1 MQLTDYIPTINTLR
15 NVIDIALV
23 FIIVYVVLK
32 LLRGTRAVPTVVGMV
47 ILALLYWLAVA
58 QELSTLEFVLRYAVG
73 FIGIAIIVLFQ
84 SEIRQ
89 ALIYFANRLRF
100 PILKRQRGQFGGS
113 VYDEIVLAVTTLASE
128 KTGAL
133 IVIER
138 NIGLRNF
145 IDAGVQLDARLS
157 YDLLVTIFN
166 PSTPLHDGA
175 VVIQNERL
183 AAASV
188 FLPLTKNP
196 EISRELGTRHRA
208 AIGITEGSD
217 AISLVVSEETGLI
230 TYVEAGEVRRNIETT
245 QLRKLL
251 LDAMEIPLIEPP
263 RNAQSDEG
271 GGDRELRIE
280 NGELRM
286 ENCKAKISPPASPSN
301 LDSSLMSSEGKHR
314 IAQLAML
321 HDVPSQLDPVLL
333 ILNSQFSILN

>member
-1 MQLTDYIPTINTLR
+1 MSFSDYVSITTLR
-15 NVIDIALV
+15 DVIDILLV

-32 LLRGTRAVPTVVGMV
+32 LLRGTRAVPTVIGLVLLG
-47 ILALLYWLAVA
+47 ILYWLAST
-58 QELSTLEFVLRYAVG
+58 QELPTLEFVLRYAVVYVG
-73 FIGIAIIVLFQ
+73 FAIIVLFQ

-89 ALIYFANRLRF
+89 AVIYFASRLRF

-133 IVIER
+133 LVIER

-208 AIGITEGSD
+208 AIGITEGTD
-217 AISLVVSEETGLI
+217 AISIVVSEETGLVTFVSGNSI
-230 TYVEAGEVRRNIETT
+230 IRNTDTSTLRR
-245 QLRKLL
+245 LL
-251 LDAMEIPLIEPP
+251 LEAMEIPLVEREP
-263 RNAQSDEG
+263 AKAMKES
-271 GGDRELRIE
+271 DREITI
-280 NGELRM
+280 G
-286 ENCKAKISPPASPSN
+286 
-301 LDSSLMSSEGKHR
+301 
-314 IAQLAML
+314 
-321 HDVPSQLDPVLL
+321 
-333 ILNSQFSILN
+333 

>member
-1 MQLTDYIPTINTLR
+1 
-15 NVIDIALV
+15 
-23 FIIVYVVLK
+23 
-32 LLRGTRAVPTVVGMV
+32 MV
-47 ILALLYWLAVA
+47 IFALLYWFAVA
-58 QELSTLEFVLRYAVG
+58 QDLSTLEFVLRYAVG

-89 ALIYFANRLRF
+89 ALIYFANRFRF

-138 NIGLRNF
+138 KVGLRNF
-145 IDAGVQLDARLS
+145 IDAGVQLDAKLS

-196 EISRELGTRHRA
+196 EVSRELGTRHRA

-230 TYVEAGEVRRNIETT
+230 TYVEAGEVRRNLDTT

-251 LDAMEIPLIEPP
+251 LDAMEIPLIDSRPEK
-263 RNAQSDEG
+263 RFAT
-271 GGDRELRIE
+271 E
-280 NGELRM
+280 NTETT
-286 ENCKAKISPPASPSN
+286 EI
-301 LDSSLMSSEGKHR
+301 
-314 IAQLAML
+314 I
-321 HDVPSQLDPVLL
+321 
-333 ILNSQFSILN
+333 

>member
-1 MQLTDYIPTINTLR
+1 MQFDDLIPTINTLR
-15 NVIDIALV
+15 NVLDIALV
-23 FIIVYVVLK
+23 FIIVYVILK

-47 ILALLYWLAVA
+47 ILALLYWLAA
-58 QELSTLEFVLRYAVG
+58 SQDLSTLEFVLRYAVA

-89 ALIYFANRLRF
+89 ALIFFANRFSF
-100 PILKRQRGQFGGS
+100 PILRRQKGQFGGS
-113 VYDEIVLAVTTLASE
+113 VFDEIVLAMTTLSSE

-166 PSTPLHDGA
+166 PATPLHDGA
-175 VVIQNERL
+175 VIIQNERV

-208 AIGITEGSD
+208 AIGITEGTD
-217 AISLVVSEETGLI
+217 AVSLVVSEETGLI
-230 TYVEAGEVRRNIETT
+230 TYVEGGAVRRNVDTN
-245 QLRKLL
+245 QLRRLL
-251 LDAMEIPLIEPP
+251 LDAVNVPLVENRRDVRPP
-263 RNAQSDEG
+263 ITEG
-271 GGDRELRIE
+271 ETD
-280 NGELRM
+280 
-286 ENCKAKISPPASPSN
+286 AT
-301 LDSSLMSSEGKHR
+301 
-314 IAQLAML
+314 
-321 HDVPSQLDPVLL
+321 VV
-333 ILNSQFSILN
+333 

>member
-1 MQLTDYIPTINTLR
+1 MQFTDYIPTIGNLR
-15 NVIDIALV
+15 SVLDIALV

-32 LLRGTRAVPTVVGMV
+32 LFRGTRAVPTLVGMV
-47 ILALLYWLAVA
+47 ILALLYWIAVV

-89 ALIYFANRLRF
+89 ALMYFANRLRF
-100 PILKRQRGQFGGS
+100 PILKNQRGQFGGS

-138 NIGLRNF
+138 NVGLRNF
-145 IDAGVQLDARLS
+145 IDAGVQLDARIS
-157 YDLLVTIFN
+157 YDLIVSIFH
-166 PSTPLHDGA
+166 PETPLHDGA
-175 VVIQNERL
+175 VVIQNERI

-196 EISRELGTRHRA
+196 EVSRELGTRHRA

-230 TYVEAGEVRRNIETT
+230 TYVEAGKVRRNIEPT
-245 QLRKLL
+245 QLRKVL
-251 LDAMEIPLIEPP
+251 LDALEIPLVEP
-263 RNAQSDEG
+263 RRDLAAIKEETDVT
-271 GGDRELRIE
+271 
-280 NGELRM
+280 
-286 ENCKAKISPPASPSN
+286 IS
-301 LDSSLMSSEGKHR
+301 
-314 IAQLAML
+314 
-321 HDVPSQLDPVLL
+321 
-333 ILNSQFSILN
+333 

>member
-1 MQLTDYIPTINTLR
+1 MNLSEYMTVNTLR
-15 NVIDIALV
+15 NVIDILLV
-23 FIIVYVVLK
+23 FILVYVLLK
-32 LLRGTRAVPTVVGMV
+32 LLRGTRAVPTVIGLVLLGV
-47 ILALLYWLAVA
+47 LYWVA
-58 QELSTLEFVLRYAVG
+58 STQELLTLEFVLRYAVVYIG
-73 FIGIAIIVLFQ
+73 FAIIVLFQ

-89 ALIYFANRLRF
+89 ALMYFANRLRF

-113 VYDEIVLAVTTLASE
+113 VFDEIVLAVTTLATE

-208 AIGITEGSD
+208 AIGITEGTD
-217 AISLVVSEETGLI
+217 AISIVVSEETGLI
-230 TYVEAGEVRRNIETT
+230 TFVQGNSIIRNTDTATLRR
-245 QLRKLL
+245 LL
-251 LDAMEIPLIEPP
+251 LEAMEIPMVEKAREP
-263 RNAQSDEG
+263 AG
-271 GGDRELRIE
+271 
-280 NGELRM
+280 
-286 ENCKAKISPPASPSN
+286 KAIKE
-301 LDSSLMSSEGKHR
+301 SETE
-314 IAQLAML
+314 IT
-321 HDVPSQLDPVLL
+321 
-333 ILNSQFSILN
+333 I

>member
-1 MQLTDYIPTINTLR
+1 MQFLDYIPTISTLR
-15 NVIDIALV
+15 NILDITLV

-47 ILALLYWLAVA
+47 ILALMYWFAVA
-58 QELSTLEFVLRYAVG
+58 QDLSTLEFVLRYAVVY
-73 FIGIAIIVLFQ
+73 IGIAIIVLFQ

-89 ALIYFANRLRF
+89 ALIYFANRFRF

-145 IDAGVQLDARLS
+145 IDAGVQMDARIS

-175 VVIQNERL
+175 VIIQSERL

-217 AISLVVSEETGLI
+217 AISIVVSEETGLI
-230 TYVEAGEVRRNIETT
+230 TYVEAGNVRRNLDPTA
-245 QLRKLL
+245 LRKALL
-251 LDAMEIPLIEPP
+251 EAMEIPLVES
-263 RNAQSDEG
+263 R
-271 GGDRELRIE
+271 RESA
-280 NGELRM
+280 
-286 ENCKAKISPPASPSN
+286 KALKEVETDITVS
-301 LDSSLMSSEGKHR
+301 
-314 IAQLAML
+314 
-321 HDVPSQLDPVLL
+321 
-333 ILNSQFSILN
+333 